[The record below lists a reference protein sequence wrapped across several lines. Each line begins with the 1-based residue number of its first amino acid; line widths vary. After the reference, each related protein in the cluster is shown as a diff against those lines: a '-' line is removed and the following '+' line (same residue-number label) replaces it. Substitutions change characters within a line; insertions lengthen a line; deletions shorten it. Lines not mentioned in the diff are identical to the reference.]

1 MRYWL
6 FILLI
11 GCNVARRTS
20 TPAYH
25 TIILDGSKSKIIN
38 GDGKG
43 YFKHFQWRQIQGTR
57 FPIENPESINTTTK
71 VISGSYA
78 WEITGVDNLGNAG
91 KDTVYIKIK

>member
-1 MRYWL
+1 MRYLL

-20 TPAYH
+20 TPTYH
-25 TIILDGSKSKIIN
+25 VVSLDGSKSKIIN

-57 FPIENPESINTTTK
+57 FPIGNPESMNTTTK
-71 VISGSYA
+71 VTAGSYA
-78 WEITGVDNLGNAG
+78 WEITGVDNLGNTG
-91 KDTVYIKIK
+91 RDTVFIKIK

>member
-1 MRYWL
+1 MRYLL

-20 TPAYH
+20 YH
-25 TIILDGSKSKIIN
+25 TISLNGSKSKIIN